1 MGVTSHIP
9 DEERREFGEG
19 GEGVGEEDEG
29 EIHVQLPVQSTRE
42 PVARIVECLH
52 QTCV

>member
-1 MGVTSHIP
+1 MSVISYIP

-29 EIHVQLPVQSTRE
+29 EIHVQLPIQSTRE
-42 PVARIVECLH
+42 PIAGVVKCLH